1 MASPARATSALAVFF
16 TLQASQWCCLS
27 LALWYLIVSNEHLW
41 TLSKTKDKSKKIKVE
56 EKKNDLCERLF
67 EFAVR
72 VIEFLKTLPYSPENK
87 TIRTQLSKSACSS
100 GANYEESQAG
110 SSKADFNN
118 KVRISLRE
126 MRESNYWLRIVKRT
140 VKEVNMTEMDYL
152 IKESGELKNIL
163 GSIVQKSR

>member
-1 MASPARATSALAVFF
+1 
-16 TLQASQWCCLS
+16 
-27 LALWYLIVSNEHLW
+27 
-41 TLSKTKDKSKKIKVE
+41 VE

-100 GANYEESQAG
+100 GANYEESQGG
-110 SSKADFNN
+110 SSKADFSN

-126 MRESNYWLRIVKRT
+126 MRESNYWLRIIKRT
-140 VKEVNMTEMDYL
+140 VKEINVSELEYL
-152 IKESGELKNIL
+152 IKESAELKSIL
-163 GSIVQKSR
+163 GSIVQKTR

>member
-1 MASPARATSALAVFF
+1 MR
-16 TLQASQWCCLS
+16 
-27 LALWYLIVSNEHLW
+27 
-41 TLSKTKDKSKKIKVE
+41 
-56 EKKNDLCERLF
+56 NDLGDRLF

-100 GANYEESQAG
+100 GANYEESQSG
-110 SSKADFNN
+110 SSKADFVN

-126 MRESNYWLRIVKRT
+126 MRESNYWLRIIKRT
-140 VKEVNMTEMDYL
+140 VNEVNISDLEYL
-152 IKESGELKNIL
+152 IKESTELKSIL